1 MYVNI
6 TLTKTCIAY
15 PRHLFFDSSPGISLY
30 FPVFAGISG
39 FLLESAL
46 NEVTKNPKRRFLLA
60 SGYLRAFVLQHHEV
74 VYVQTAWLEVS
85 LLPYFPSITTVS
97 PCNLL
102 CTYHHNLS
110 GEALLAFVV

>member
-15 PRHLFFDSSPGISLY
+15 PRHLFFDSSPGISRY
-30 FPVFAGISG
+30 FPVFTGISG

-60 SGYLRAFVLQHHEV
+60 SGYLRAFVGNTRKSCMCKPLGAK
-74 VYVQTAWLEVS
+74 YPS
-85 LLPYFPSITTVS
+85 FRIFPPSPPFLHAIFCAHIITT
-97 PCNLL
+97 
-102 CTYHHNLS
+102 
-110 GEALLAFVV
+110 